1 MTGKNVR
8 QFLRSVSAK
17 MILWMIFLIFPV
29 NLLAI
34 GLSSATIKSAE
45 KQVGSSIQYLL
56 EESAEDLKVRMN
68 NAEYYLWNL
77 KTQDSRIIEMSRQLD
92 NDEMNNTSIA
102 DYVWLP
108 LRFVDPCEEYPN
120 GMVFID
126 WLDEWKIEDYE

>member
-1 MTGKNVR
+1 
-8 QFLRSVSAK
+8 
-17 MILWMIFLIFPV
+17 MIFLILPV

-45 KQVGSSIQYLL
+45 KQVESSIQYLL

-77 KTQDSRIIEMSRQLD
+77 KTQDSRMIEMSRQLD